1 MMLWLRV
8 LSNPLVLLS
17 QNSYFHSVLAN
28 ETIYINSLTV
38 RGQKINLKNELGQ
51 SPTIDNNLLC
61 VWIVQSIRFLIL
73 FLATKSYNLQRAFC
87 ELHIQVYLIVNAV
100 LPCIQMQESFNWI
113 STLSL
118 AVPVTPPSAP
128 APPVKAARN
137 QLVCTLI
144 YRHTHYG
151 LRYQTSASIIY
162 LVAMAFSACTSS
174 VEVPSFVCLCY
185 SSCI

>member
-28 ETIYINSLTV
+28 ETIYISSLTV

-73 FLATKSYNLQRAFC
+73 FLATNLQRAFC
-87 ELHIQVYLIVNAV
+87 ELHIQVY
-100 LPCIQMQESFNWI
+100 FN
-113 STLSL
+113 S
-118 AVPVTPPSAP
+118 
-128 APPVKAARN
+128 
-137 QLVCTLI
+137 
-144 YRHTHYG
+144 
-151 LRYQTSASIIY
+151 
-162 LVAMAFSACTSS
+162 
-174 VEVPSFVCLCY
+174 
-185 SSCI
+185 